1 MTPRRDIEE
10 DEEQEAPV
18 EIELHEDGA
27 VVDIDPEPA
36 SPSVLASPGAST
48 EPTETVW
55 NGHPNFE
62 CRGACGMVGCH
73 FATLDRGA
81 VVEHIHLNR

>member
-1 MTPRRDIEE
+1 MTPRRDPEE
-10 DEEQEAPV
+10 DEEQEAPT

-27 VVDIDPEPA
+27 VVEIDPQDA
-36 SPSVLASPGAST
+36 SPLSVAPSAASS

-55 NGHPNFE
+55 NGRPNFE

-73 FATLDRGA
+73 FATLDRGT
-81 VVEHIHLNR
+81 VVEHIYLNR